1 MVAIAVVTLFVAIL
15 AGMGISV
22 CAFGTGG
29 KRPKVFEDIYFSVED
44 VNGMGIVYTK
54 GGDYSAVLKIKNP
67 IRKYSAS
74 KASYYEFTD
83 LFTSLLQ
90 LLGEGYALHKQDV
103 FVRKQFDMNK
113 IAAHEDKT
121 AAKRFLSDSYFRF
134 FNGRTYVAHETY
146 LIITQKGKSG
156 TIHSYDTAKWKDFL
170 VKLQKVH
177 DRLNGC
183 DVESSFLGA
192 EDCRIFADRFFAMDF
207 NHSRVSM
214 SNFRVTGEEI
224 GMGNNHLKVYSLLD
238 VDQVGLPG
246 MIRPYS
252 ENQVGNS
259 ILSEDLLSALDSL
272 PDVDTLVYNQVIFL
286 PNQKKEVMKLD
297 KKKNRHASIP
307 NPNNQIAVED
317 IEKVQ
322 SEIAR
327 NGKMLVYAHYNMVI
341 KIAGDKDFQ
350 KITNS
355 LENMFSRHSIHISK
369 RAYNQLELFVAS
381 FPGNCFKLNEDY
393 DRFLTLSEPA
403 LCLMY
408 KEHQQQGDNSPLKC
422 YYTDRQGLPLPIDIT
437 GKEGKVKYTNNSN
450 FFVLG
455 PSGSGKSFFMNSVM
469 RQYYEQDTDVV
480 IVDTGDSYEG
490 ICNYFEGTYISYS
503 KEKPISMNPFKI
515 TELEYEENFGEKK
528 NFLKS
533 LVFQLFKG
541 TDYPTKIEDTI
552 INQTI
557 TECYE
562 AYFHPFEKFSTKE
575 RSQLKEMLLLED
587 KRENLKVDI
596 SKEGFCLSDGKTLQT
611 VYNIEQ
617 TNFSMEHPQ
626 KWEQLRKSCKVS
638 ASKQTSVIGML
649 TEKGKYPAQVIFDGR
664 KGLVS
669 YSAKEDAIHL
679 APHQLFESE
688 DDYMRDFS
696 IGLVRS
702 TRKEAAKLTRYEH
715 LVKEELLA
723 HMGGAM
729 IGQRCKFDVKGLDYN
744 KYWKDLLK
752 QDPGFTKHALTSAEH
767 AVNIIFQYVE
777 KANQAESPDKGIDL
791 RTSTPIDMDVDGNGI
806 IESQENMAA
815 DTKQGE
821 NEQAHDHKEDTML
834 PHASKSKCS
843 R

>member
-113 IAAHEDKT
+113 IAAYEDKT

-207 NHSRVSM
+207 KHSRVSM
-214 SNFRVTGEEI
+214 SNFRVTSEEI

-246 MIRPYS
+246 VIRPYS

-408 KEHQQQGDNSPLKC
+408 KEQQQGDNSPLKC

-533 LVFQLFKG
+533 LIFQLFKG

-557 TECYE
+557 TEYYE
-562 AYFHPFEKFSTKE
+562 AYFRVT
-575 RSQLKEMLLLED
+575 
-587 KRENLKVDI
+587 
-596 SKEGFCLSDGKTLQT
+596 C
-611 VYNIEQ
+611 
-617 TNFSMEHPQ
+617 
-626 KWEQLRKSCKVS
+626 KSVWIAWHNK
-638 ASKQTSVIGML
+638 SKQV
-649 TEKGKYPAQVIFDGR
+649 YVYRVNVRR
-664 KGLVS
+664 KWN
-669 YSAKEDAIHL
+669 
-679 APHQLFESE
+679 
-688 DDYMRDFS
+688 S
-696 IGLVRS
+696 IDS
-702 TRKEAAKLTRYEH
+702 
-715 LVKEELLA
+715 
-723 HMGGAM
+723 
-729 IGQRCKFDVKGLDYN
+729 
-744 KYWKDLLK
+744 
-752 QDPGFTKHALTSAEH
+752 
-767 AVNIIFQYVE
+767 
-777 KANQAESPDKGIDL
+777 
-791 RTSTPIDMDVDGNGI
+791 
-806 IESQENMAA
+806 
-815 DTKQGE
+815 
-821 NEQAHDHKEDTML
+821 
-834 PHASKSKCS
+834 
-843 R
+843 